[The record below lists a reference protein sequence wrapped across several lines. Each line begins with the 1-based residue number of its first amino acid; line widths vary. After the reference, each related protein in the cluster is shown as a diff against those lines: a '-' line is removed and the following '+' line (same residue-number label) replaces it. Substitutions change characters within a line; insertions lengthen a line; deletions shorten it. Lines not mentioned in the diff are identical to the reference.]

1 MANMTAQERE
11 EFSTV
16 CKYIDQIAQ
25 TVYGGKTEEN
35 FLEIFE
41 LLNPIQKR
49 IYLTGSRKTCGYLSV
64 GICRGQG
71 GYPQDVR
78 PLRFAP
84 TDSPGLNMELAA
96 MYDPAARA
104 RAVEHA
110 RTNDQVTNRFP
121 QDDLVKADK
130 AQQDIVSKTEAEL
143 KKWFFKFMVRMS
155 VFALFALLFAVIFW
169 DPHDNASYLGKVV
182 NSIRV
187 IVDAK

>member
-25 TVYGGKTEEN
+25 MVYGGKTEEN

-71 GYPQDVR
+71 GY
-78 PLRFAP
+78 
-84 TDSPGLNMELAA
+84 
-96 MYDPAARA
+96 
-104 RAVEHA
+104 
-110 RTNDQVTNRFP
+110 P